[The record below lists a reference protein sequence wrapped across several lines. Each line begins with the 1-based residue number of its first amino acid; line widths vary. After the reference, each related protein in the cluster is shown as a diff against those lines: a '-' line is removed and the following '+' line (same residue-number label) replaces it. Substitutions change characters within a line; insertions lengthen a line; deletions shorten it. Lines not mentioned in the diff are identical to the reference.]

1 MGRYYNWSYA
11 AIAATSATDSTVGF
25 LHRNRPHRQYID
37 VGNDN
42 YVCEPIDDFQKDVVD
57 AELNTRGWVLQ
68 ERALS
73 RRIIH
78 FAAKQVY
85 WECAGFIRCETMT
98 KLVK

>member
-57 AELNTRGWVLQ
+57 AELNTRGGCCRSVRCHAVSFTSLQ
-68 ERALS
+68 S
-73 RRIIH
+73 
-78 FAAKQVY
+78 KSTGSVQVSSD
-85 WECAGFIRCETMT
+85 ARP
-98 KLVK
+98 